1 MTRPPVLVAAVMVG
15 VLGSVIPGGAQ
26 TVARVASSG
35 DVSSFS
41 LRTSTLTSGRIEGVV
56 TDNRGSPLA
65 GVAISAFGPDA
76 LFTLTDALGRFSF
89 SAVPVGTYLLRA
101 QLPGYAA
108 SLRGR
113 IEVGSSAPAREV
125 FQLTPLTGAAA
136 ASQTRSLLTAG
147 FGGNATQPRA
157 VEPSTEEPEADA
169 PDDSARAWRLRH
181 TRRSVLRSTEGD
193 VAVGETGLDDTAW
206 LVERASLSRRLPGVT
221 VGNTALFAN
230 DASLSG
236 QFRLMTASHF
246 AGDGAFDWLTTEN
259 TPRGVAYGTLGAP
272 LGQDGRWEV
281 QGALTHGDIPSWIL
295 AGAYTRT
302 PSSGH
307 ALNIGASFSAQ
318 QYDEDTPAALLAID
332 EQSRSVGVVHAV
344 DRWML
349 SRRAMF
355 TYGARYA
362 WHDYLDREGL
372 LSPTAAFVFSPIADT
387 WVRAAVSQQML
398 APGAEEFEPRGMTS
412 FVLPPQRTFA
422 PLGADN
428 NFSVERTRH
437 IELGIEREVAS
448 SFVVGVRRFEQAID
462 NQLVALF
469 NASDSPEPIDA
480 DLGHYRVANAGNLTA
495 GGWAFSIAR
504 PVAGPVRGE
513 VEYSVATA
521 EWESVGDKALLLL
534 WAPDAVRLAH
544 ERIHDVTATVATDV
558 ARTQTNVV
566 AVYKINSVFTD
577 RNVPDA
583 EPGLAYRFDVQV
595 TQHLPFLTTGHTRW
609 EALVSVRNLFRDSFA
624 GSSLYDE
631 LLVVGPPKRMV
642 GGLLVRF

>member
-15 VLGSVIPGGAQ
+15 VLSSAIPGGAQ
-26 TVARVASSG
+26 PVARVARSG
-35 DVSSFS
+35 EVSILS
-41 LRTSTLTSGRIEGVV
+41 LRTATLTSGRIEGVV
-56 TDNRGSPLA
+56 TDDRGSPLS

-76 LFTLTDALGRFSF
+76 LFTLSDPLGRFSF
-89 SAVPVGTYLLRA
+89 SAVPVGIYLLRA

-113 IEVGSSAPAREV
+113 IEVRPSTPVREV
-125 FQLTPLTGAAA
+125 FQLAPLTGVAVTA
-136 ASQTRSLLTAG
+136 QPRSLLTAG
-147 FGGNATQPRA
+147 FGGNTTQPKA
-157 VEPSTEEPEADA
+157 VEPSANDAEAET

-181 TRRSVLRSTEGD
+181 TRRSVLRSAEGD
-193 VAVGETGLDDTAW
+193 VVVAGTSLDDPSW
-206 LVERASLSRRLPGVT
+206 LVERASLLRRMPGASL
-221 VGNTALFAN
+221 GNTGLFAN

-236 QFRLMTASHF
+236 QFRLLTASHF
-246 AGDGAFDWLTTEN
+246 AGDGPFDWLTAEN

-272 LGQDGRWEV
+272 IGQNGRWEV
-281 QGALTHGDIPSWIL
+281 QGALTNGDISSWIL
-295 AGAYTRT
+295 AGAYTRA

-307 ALNIGASFSAQ
+307 ALNLGASFSAQ

-372 LSPTAAFVFSPIADT
+372 LSPTAAFVFSPMADT

-422 PLGADN
+422 PLGADD

-437 IELGIEREVAS
+437 IELGIEREVA

-469 NASDSPEPIDA
+469 NSSDSPEPIDA

-495 GGWAFSIAR
+495 GGWAFSVAR

-566 AVYKINSVFTD
+566 AVYKINTAFTD

-583 EPGLAYRFDVQV
+583 APGVAYRFDVQV

-609 EALVSVRNLFRDSFA
+609 EALVSVRNLFRESVPGA
-624 GSSLYDE
+624 SLYDE